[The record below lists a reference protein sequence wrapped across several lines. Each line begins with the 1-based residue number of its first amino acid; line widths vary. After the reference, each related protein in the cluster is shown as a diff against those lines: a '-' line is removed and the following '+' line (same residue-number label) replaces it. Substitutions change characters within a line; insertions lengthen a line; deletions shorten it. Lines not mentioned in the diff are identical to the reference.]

1 MAVNPKE
8 RLKNI
13 IETLNE
19 DEAQELLNVIE
30 PSSPEEVSYEEIED
44 LHEDVKNRF
53 EDALRELAQ

>member
-19 DEAQELLNVIE
+19 DEARELLDKIE